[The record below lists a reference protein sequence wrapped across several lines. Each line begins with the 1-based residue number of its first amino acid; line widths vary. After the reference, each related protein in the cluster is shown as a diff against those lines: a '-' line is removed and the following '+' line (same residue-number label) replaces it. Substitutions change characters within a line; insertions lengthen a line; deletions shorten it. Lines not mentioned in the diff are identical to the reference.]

1 MASKTTTAKKD
12 RATSLADRW
21 RSEDRITERE
31 WSKLYTPPKK
41 STAKKK

>member
-1 MASKTTTAKKD
+1 MASKTATTKKD

-21 RSEDRITERE
+21 RSEDRVTEKE

-41 STAKKK
+41 PAAKKK